1 MSGKV
6 VEKTVYLGT
15 FAHSK
20 SLKELEIAHNA
31 AIFVDESGKIVAV
44 ERGVA
49 DEAAAKSFFPKL
61 NWSESQEKPIRIFKS
76 KEEQFFFPGFIG
88 NPSISNLQTP
98 ANQPADT
105 HIHAS
110 QYPNAGIFGKS
121 TLLDWLNTYTFPM
134 EASLSTL
141 PTAQRVYA
149 RVIAR
154 TLSHGTTTAA
164 YYATISVPATNLLAD
179 LCLAAGQRALVGRC
193 CMDSLAP
200 DYYRDASAEQSIA
213 DTQATIAHIA
223 SIDPS
228 HALVKPIITPR
239 FAPSCSSALLT
250 GLGKLQKE
258 TGLPVQ
264 THISENKREIDL
276 VAQLFPQSK
285 SYAEVYD
292 THGLLGPKTVLAHAV
307 HITDEERALIK
318 ERGAGI
324 SHCPVSNAALASG
337 MAEVRTWLDDGIS
350 VGLGTDVSG
359 GYSPSVLE
367 AVRQSLLCSR
377 NLAMGE
383 AGDDA
388 ERRKLSV
395 EEALYLGTVGG
406 AKVVGMEGK
415 VGAFEVGMEWDA
427 QLVGM
432 EGVGLEGGFEGADGG
447 PVDIFGWESWENK
460 LAKWVFNG
468 DDRNTLA
475 VWPQQLIKR
484 LCHLLGQYVGPE
496 VPYIPNNHLHA
507 LHAQADLLRVLEQ
520 LLGGV
525 VVGKDNRVLTPKTSG
540 CLDVD
545 LAVDAREEHMDEVQ
559 DLRKGS
565 ATGGSIGLSAG
576 LEEIANGQP
585 DVGAVKGRASVLG
598 ILVNG
603 EHATGGRYEA
613 VVPDD
618 LSDFE
623 REGEQSEWHCGG
635 HRRGG

>member
-20 SLKELEIAHNA
+20 SLKELEIAHDA

-61 NWSESQEKPIRIFKS
+61 NWSESQEKPIQILKS

-88 NPSISNLQTP
+88 KYIPPALHLPRRRTP

-121 TLLDWLNTYTFPM
+121 TLLDWLNTYTFPL
-134 EASLSTL
+134 EASLSAL

-149 RVIAR
+149 RCIAR

-179 LCLAAGQRALVGRC
+179 LCLAAGQRALIGRC

-200 DYYRDASAEQSIA
+200 DYYRDAGPDESIA
-213 DTQATIAHIA
+213 DTKATIAHIA
-223 SIDPS
+223 SIDPGHS
-228 HALVKPIITPR
+228 LVKPIITPR
-239 FAPSCSSALLT
+239 FAPSCSRKLLT
-250 GLGKLQKE
+250 GLGELQKE

-276 VAQLFPQSK
+276 VAELFPESK

-318 ERGAGI
+318 KRGAGI

-367 AVRQSLLCSR
+367 AVRQALLCSR

-383 AGDDA
+383 AGEET

-395 EEALYLGTVGG
+395 EE
-406 AKVVGMEGK
+406 
-415 VGAFEVGMEWDA
+415 
-427 QLVGM
+427 
-432 EGVGLEGGFEGADGG
+432 
-447 PVDIFGWESWENK
+447 
-460 LAKWVFNG
+460 
-468 DDRNTLA
+468 
-475 VWPQQLIKR
+475 
-484 LCHLLGQYVGPE
+484 
-496 VPYIPNNHLHA
+496 
-507 LHAQADLLRVLEQ
+507 
-520 LLGGV
+520 
-525 VVGKDNRVLTPKTSG
+525 
-540 CLDVD
+540 
-545 LAVDAREEHMDEVQ
+545 
-559 DLRKGS
+559 
-565 ATGGSIGLSAG
+565 
-576 LEEIANGQP
+576 EI
-585 DVGAVKGRASVLG
+585 GRAHV
-598 ILVNG
+598 
-603 EHATGGRYEA
+603 
-613 VVPDD
+613 
-618 LSDFE
+618 
-623 REGEQSEWHCGG
+623 
-635 HRRGG
+635 

>member
-20 SLKELEIAHNA
+20 SLKELEIAHDA

-76 KEEQFFFPGFIG
+76 KEEQFFFPGFI
-88 NPSISNLQTP
+88 
-98 ANQPADT
+98 DT

-223 SIDPS
+223 ASPPASAPSAEQSIADTQATIAHIASIDPS

-276 VAQLFPQSK
+276 VAQLFPESK

-383 AGDDA
+383 AGDEA

-475 VWPQQLIKR
+475 VWVQGR
-484 LCHLLGQYVGPE
+484 LVHQ
-496 VPYIPNNHLHA
+496 
-507 LHAQADLLRVLEQ
+507 
-520 LLGGV
+520 
-525 VVGKDNRVLTPKTSG
+525 
-540 CLDVD
+540 
-545 LAVDAREEHMDEVQ
+545 
-559 DLRKGS
+559 
-565 ATGGSIGLSAG
+565 
-576 LEEIANGQP
+576 
-585 DVGAVKGRASVLG
+585 
-598 ILVNG
+598 
-603 EHATGGRYEA
+603 
-613 VVPDD
+613 
-618 LSDFE
+618 
-623 REGEQSEWHCGG
+623 
-635 HRRGG
+635 RRS

>member
-1 MSGKV
+1 
-6 VEKTVYLGT
+6 
-15 FAHSK
+15 
-20 SLKELEIAHNA
+20 
-31 AIFVDESGKIVAV
+31 
-44 ERGVA
+44 
-49 DEAAAKSFFPKL
+49 
-61 NWSESQEKPIRIFKS
+61 
-76 KEEQFFFPGFIG
+76 
-88 NPSISNLQTP
+88 
-98 ANQPADT
+98 
-105 HIHAS
+105 
-110 QYPNAGIFGKS
+110 
-121 TLLDWLNTYTFPM
+121 
-134 EASLSTL
+134 
-141 PTAQRVYA
+141 
-149 RVIAR
+149 
-154 TLSHGTTTAA
+154 
-164 YYATISVPATNLLAD
+164 
-179 LCLAAGQRALVGRC
+179 
-193 CMDSLAP
+193 MDSLAP

-276 VAQLFPQSK
+276 VAQLFPESK

-383 AGDDA
+383 AGDEA

-475 VWPQQLIKR
+475 VWVQGR
-484 LCHLLGQYVGPE
+484 LVHQ
-496 VPYIPNNHLHA
+496 
-507 LHAQADLLRVLEQ
+507 
-520 LLGGV
+520 
-525 VVGKDNRVLTPKTSG
+525 
-540 CLDVD
+540 
-545 LAVDAREEHMDEVQ
+545 
-559 DLRKGS
+559 
-565 ATGGSIGLSAG
+565 
-576 LEEIANGQP
+576 
-585 DVGAVKGRASVLG
+585 
-598 ILVNG
+598 
-603 EHATGGRYEA
+603 
-613 VVPDD
+613 
-618 LSDFE
+618 
-623 REGEQSEWHCGG
+623 
-635 HRRGG
+635 RRS

>member
-20 SLKELEIAHNA
+20 SLKELEIAHDA
-31 AIFVDESGKIVAV
+31 AIFVDENGKIVAV

-49 DEAAAKSFFPKL
+49 DEAAAKSFFPRL
-61 NWSESQEKPIRIFKS
+61 NWIESQEKPIQIFKS
-76 KEEQFFFPGFIG
+76 KEEQFFFPGFI
-88 NPSISNLQTP
+88 
-98 ANQPADT
+98 DT

-134 EASLSTL
+134 EASLSAL

-179 LCLAAGQRALVGRC
+179 LCLAAGQRALIGRC

-200 DYYRDASAEQSIA
+200 DYYRDAGPEESIA
-213 DTQATIAHIA
+213 NTKATIAHIA
-223 SIDPS
+223 SIDPE

-239 FAPSCSSALLT
+239 FAPSCSPKLLT

-276 VAQLFPQSK
+276 VAELFPESK

-292 THGLLGPKTVLAHAV
+292 SHGLLGPKTVLAHAV

-318 ERGAGI
+318 KRGAGI

-367 AVRQSLLCSR
+367 AVRQALLCSR

-383 AGDDA
+383 AGEEA

-395 EEALYLGTVGG
+395 EEALYLGTLGG
-406 AKVVGMEGK
+406 AKVVGMEGR
-415 VGAFEVGMEWDA
+415 VGAFEVGLEWDA

-432 EGVGLEGGFEGADGG
+432 EGVGADGGFEGADGG

-475 VWPQQLIKR
+475 VWVQGR
-484 LCHLLGQYVGPE
+484 LVHQ
-496 VPYIPNNHLHA
+496 
-507 LHAQADLLRVLEQ
+507 
-520 LLGGV
+520 
-525 VVGKDNRVLTPKTSG
+525 
-540 CLDVD
+540 
-545 LAVDAREEHMDEVQ
+545 
-559 DLRKGS
+559 
-565 ATGGSIGLSAG
+565 
-576 LEEIANGQP
+576 
-585 DVGAVKGRASVLG
+585 
-598 ILVNG
+598 
-603 EHATGGRYEA
+603 
-613 VVPDD
+613 
-618 LSDFE
+618 
-623 REGEQSEWHCGG
+623 
-635 HRRGG
+635 RRS

>member
-1 MSGKV
+1 MSGKE

-20 SLKELEIAHNA
+20 SLKELEIAHDA
-31 AIFVDESGKIVAV
+31 AIFVDESGKIIAV

-49 DEAAAKSFFPKL
+49 DGESARIFFPKL
-61 NWSESQEKPIRIFKS
+61 NWTESQENPIQIVKS
-76 KEEQFFFPGFIG
+76 KDEQFFFPGFIG
-88 NPSISNLQTP
+88 TISPPPLPPAALLEPQLTNPP
-98 ANQPADT
+98 DT

-134 EASLSTL
+134 ESSLSAL
-141 PTAQRVYA
+141 PTARRVYA

-179 LCLAAGQRALVGRC
+179 LCLAAGQRALIGRC

-200 DYYRDASAEQSIA
+200 DYYRDAGPEESIA
-213 DTQATIAHIA
+213 GTKAAIAHIA
-223 SIDPS
+223 SIDPT
-228 HALVKPIITPR
+228 HAIVKPIITPR
-239 FAPSCSSALLT
+239 FAPSCSSQLLT

-276 VAQLFPQSK
+276 VAQLFPESK

-292 THGLLGPKTVLAHAV
+292 SHGLLGPKTVLAHAV
-307 HITDEERALIK
+307 HITDEERALIR

-324 SHCPVSNAALASG
+324 SHCPVSNAALSSG
-337 MAEVRTWLDDGIS
+337 MAAVRTWLDDGIS

-367 AVRQSLLCSR
+367 AVRQALMCSR

-383 AGDDA
+383 AGEEA

-395 EEALYLGTVGG
+395 EEALYLGTLGG

-447 PVDIFGWESWENK
+447 PVDVFGWESWEDK

-475 VWPQQLIKR
+475 VWVRGR
-484 LCHLLGQYVGPE
+484 LVHQ
-496 VPYIPNNHLHA
+496 
-507 LHAQADLLRVLEQ
+507 
-520 LLGGV
+520 
-525 VVGKDNRVLTPKTSG
+525 
-540 CLDVD
+540 
-545 LAVDAREEHMDEVQ
+545 
-559 DLRKGS
+559 
-565 ATGGSIGLSAG
+565 
-576 LEEIANGQP
+576 
-585 DVGAVKGRASVLG
+585 
-598 ILVNG
+598 
-603 EHATGGRYEA
+603 
-613 VVPDD
+613 
-618 LSDFE
+618 
-623 REGEQSEWHCGG
+623 
-635 HRRGG
+635 RRS

>member
-20 SLKELEIAHNA
+20 SLKELEIAHDA

-44 ERGVA
+44 ERGIA
-49 DEAAAKSFFPKL
+49 DEATAKSFFPKL
-61 NWSESQEKPIRIFKS
+61 NWTESQENPIQIIRS
-76 KEEQFFFPGFIG
+76 KEEQFFFPGFI
-88 NPSISNLQTP
+88 
-98 ANQPADT
+98 DT

-121 TLLDWLNTYTFPM
+121 TLLDWLNTYTFPL
-134 EASLSTL
+134 ESSLSSL
-141 PTAQRVYA
+141 PTARRVYA

-179 LCLAAGQRALVGRC
+179 LCLAAGQRALIGRC

-200 DYYRDASAEQSIA
+200 DYYRDAGPEESIA
-213 DTQATIAHIA
+213 DTKATIAHIA
-223 SIDPS
+223 SIDPT
-228 HALVKPIITPR
+228 HAIVKPIITPR
-239 FAPSCSSALLT
+239 FAPSCSSQLLT

-276 VAQLFPQSK
+276 VAELFPKSK

-292 THGLLGPKTVLAHAV
+292 SHGLLGPKTVLAHAV

-324 SHCPVSNAALASG
+324 SHCPVSNAALSSG
-337 MAEVRTWLDDGIS
+337 MAAVRTWLDDGIN

-367 AVRQSLLCSR
+367 AVRQALMCSR

-383 AGDDA
+383 GGEEA

-395 EEALYLGTVGG
+395 EEALYLGTLGG
-406 AKVVGMEGK
+406 AKVVGMEGR

-432 EGVGLEGGFEGADGG
+432 EEVGLEGGFEGADGG
-447 PVDIFGWESWENK
+447 AEYFGCLGSGETGAPAEILRGGLWRKGHSVMAGGWF
-460 LAKWVFNG
+460 VGFN
-468 DDRNTLA
+468 
-475 VWPQQLIKR
+475 VQ
-484 LCHLLGQYVGPE
+484 
-496 VPYIPNNHLHA
+496 VPHIPNQHLRGP
-507 LHAQADLLRVLEQ
+507 HAQISPTKVREHLPGSAIIGEDERVSAPETGRR
-520 LLGGV
+520 LG
-525 VVGKDNRVLTPKTSG
+525 
-540 CLDVD
+540 VD
-545 LAVDAREEHMDEVQ
+545 LAADEGEGVGEREERWREWGGGRGSTRDEMKHLNEGAARQ
-559 DLRKGS
+559 AAQGS
-565 ATGGSIGLSAG
+565 ALDMHSHGCGTPNNKACGDTESKLGGSPISTSLAPDQRS
-576 LEEIANGQP
+576 IA
-585 DVGAVKGRASVLG
+585 V
-598 ILVNG
+598 
-603 EHATGGRYEA
+603 
-613 VVPDD
+613 
-618 LSDFE
+618 
-623 REGEQSEWHCGG
+623 
-635 HRRGG
+635 